1 MVSKRTIVN
10 AIDLL
15 NMDQCELAD
24 RVVMLEKEVATLNG
38 KLKSLVAAPKILKTA
53 PKSKMSKEPVAKKA
67 TKKASKKVTKRP
79 VGRPS
84 NKKK

>member
-38 KLKSLVAAPKILKTA
+38 KLKSLVTPPKTLKTA
-53 PKSKMSKEPVAKKA
+53 PKSKMSKEPVSKKGAKKTA
-67 TKKASKKVTKRP
+67 KRP
-79 VGRPS
+79 I
-84 NKKK
+84 KKK